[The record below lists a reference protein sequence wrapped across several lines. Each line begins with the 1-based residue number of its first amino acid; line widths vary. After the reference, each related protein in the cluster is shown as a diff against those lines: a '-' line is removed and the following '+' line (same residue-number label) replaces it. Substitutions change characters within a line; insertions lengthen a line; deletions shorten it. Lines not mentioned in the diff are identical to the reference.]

1 MEIKHNAQTFYPQYF
16 RQPVFCVLNSNR
28 LMLQWY
34 LQKTLEQFALNS
46 TVRIKPPVRRLSWPR
61 SSRLNLDLL
70 LSQYSFQ
77 WQRKSVLDMTVIICA
92 LWKAFTCTKSQN
104 LTLKRYKFVALGLKK
119 ILNLDYED
127 IFSFTYTHKVHKAG
141 QHWTVTQLS
150 HGDQVILIPG
160 QSKCYL

>member
-34 LQKTLEQFALNS
+34 LQKTLEQFALNCA
-46 TVRIKPPVRRLSWPR
+46 VRIKPPVRRLTWPR

-104 LTLKRYKFVALGLKK
+104 LTLKRYKFVALGWIMKTSSHSHTLTKFTK
-119 ILNLDYED
+119 QGSTELWH
-127 IFSFTYTHKVHKAG
+127 SFLTGTK
-141 QHWTVTQLS
+141 WS
-150 HGDQVILIPG
+150 
-160 QSKCYL
+160 